1 MSLCDEVTKVSSFN
15 KVEKMTK
22 KEYKAEWQRKNK
34 EKMAEYAK
42 KYYYKRCESDPEYK
56 QKLCDKVKS
65 KYISK
70 KKFKLNKVSDDDILE
85 IVELMEEPFIFPDPT
100 GLDLNMNTL

>member
-1 MSLCDEVTKVSSFN
+1 METIKLS
-15 KVEKMTK
+15 K

-42 KYYYKRCESDPEYK
+42 KYYHKRCESDPEYK

-65 KYISK
+65 KYVSK
-70 KKFKLNKVSDDDILE
+70 KKLKLHKKSDDEILE
-85 IVELMEEPFIFPDPT
+85 IVELMGEPFIFPDPT
-100 GLDLNMNTL
+100 GLDYNMNTL

>member
-34 EKMAEYAK
+34 EKMAEYAI
-42 KYYYKRCESDPEYK
+42 
-56 QKLCDKVKS
+56 KL
-65 KYISK
+65 
-70 KKFKLNKVSDDDILE
+70 L
-85 IVELMEEPFIFPDPT
+85 
-100 GLDLNMNTL
+100 